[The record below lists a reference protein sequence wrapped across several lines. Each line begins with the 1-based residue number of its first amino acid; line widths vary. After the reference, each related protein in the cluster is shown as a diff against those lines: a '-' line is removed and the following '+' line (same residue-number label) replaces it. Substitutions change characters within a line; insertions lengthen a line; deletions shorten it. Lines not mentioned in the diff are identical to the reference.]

1 MLKFFITL
9 GILYFII
16 VKAYSQVVGGVP
28 FDSSVCKSLP
38 QFTQHTKDQI
48 KSFTKDV
55 QKIIDYVVNGADSG
69 KTYDELS
76 IFVDKFG
83 SRFAGTKNYEDS
95 IDYMVDKL
103 KKEHHD
109 NVHTENLTL
118 PNPWVRSHFLYSFR
132 GNRSKF

>member
-1 MLKFFITL
+1 MLKFLITL
-9 GILYFII
+9 GILYFVIA
-16 VKAYSQVVGGVP
+16 KAYSQVVDGVP
-28 FDSSVCKSLP
+28 FDSSVCKSLS

-76 IFVDKFG
+76 VFVDKFG

-118 PNPWVRSHFLYSFR
+118 PNPWVRLHFLYSFR
-132 GNRSKF
+132 RNRSKF